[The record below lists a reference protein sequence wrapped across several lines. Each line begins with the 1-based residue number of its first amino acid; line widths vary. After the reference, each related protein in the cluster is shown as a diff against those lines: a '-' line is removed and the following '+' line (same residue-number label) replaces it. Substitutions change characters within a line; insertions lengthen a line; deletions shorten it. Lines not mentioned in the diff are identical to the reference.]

1 MNMLNPNV
9 DNRQRKAQLHM
20 LLQSSK
26 PEVVEQARQ
35 ALAALEAEEA
45 QYAQKQEEAKPHRTV
60 GNFLRSAAN
69 YLTLSTAPYMEST
82 AKRAIRGDE
91 FQWPWH
97 EDVRKEAGEIQKGVE
112 KSGFEEDLFG
122 PALAAGAF
130 ASPFTVIPKAAAAI
144 NASKGLG
151 AATTGAEL
159 GTDVLARTAM
169 DEESQEALKQGGIWG
184 AGGALLGGLL
194 GSAGR
199 KRASTQAI
207 VKGEGSLNDYIT
219 AYDKSGSN
227 TIVKNLPQ
235 EMSMRRWDPD
245 LQAAAKSGDGTYMDV
260 YGANQDALAE
270 AMGDMPGLNAPSEIM
285 QTLERRVDET
295 SVRIASDLKDIMK
308 TGIVSPRAMQR
319 QITDRVANVKN
330 MQEVLTKSP
339 DNPDQLRYI
348 KPDPEHGFGVLQY
361 QNLENLKDDFPD
373 IKERIVSTHTNIHTA
388 PDSPQAIYGPG
399 NAPSMLSALEVERG
413 LTDVINKKATEH
425 FDPEVLVGKRQQVRD
440 LIIRSDPSA
449 QTYFDHLDGLE
460 MLENSRSMGDNVF
473 SDQLTVEDMRA
484 QIAELK
490 SGERFQ
496 EIMARNFETNVFPS
510 DELAEGAGSSGN
522 FLVDVFKSRAREKLM
537 DGLNVSRGE
546 IPDNLKGMFNS
557 GAGIAKLAELS
568 DDPKTARLVLE
579 SALGREELFN
589 ATMQNLKD
597 NSKRKTSSYI
607 GKDKAEN
614 AMQYVGNVLYWA
626 WGAHKGRS
634 PVQIFNKIL
643 TSVGVIP
650 RVRGAQR
657 STLDFALRPLPED
670 ITDIDAVIADIKK
683 NREEFLSGVSSTGI
697 RGMPGDDDGSLPGQS
712 TGVGGPSSPLDP
724 QGGSVSPASTSQEFN
739 KRIVG
744 ESRNPYAGGFNGNP
758 EATGPW
764 SVDRQY
770 AAMMDDQEV
779 PPWAYDDFYENPQ
792 QMAASPEPTLPDVEA
807 APTETAV
814 DRVLRE
820 TEVTNPIDE
829 IAPAVDTPGGLSEP
843 IINPT
848 ARATRISQDPAH
860 VSTYQN
866 MELPDGRKLT
876 ANTLKTPVEEL
887 KGEPLLD
894 RIRTANARGEMAG
907 PLYGRLA
914 DHKLELALDPT
925 HKSRYKITGKWTDLE
940 GKSHIRKAPTGEQY
954 VELSEQIDT
963 AVKEGNLA
971 KAKEL
976 RGKWAEWQH
985 AQENLDIYIPLRNLK
1000 KKLDGVTPGSEEY
1013 NQIRGEMKKLHS
1025 AHLERKRY
1033 NTKAVDGGGSS
1044 NPWAYDR
1051 APDDVLDQAMQGSLF
1066 KSDEIPAPLPVAG
1079 PEPPSVS
1086 KEDAAAALTARTQ
1099 GDAATEAGE
1108 QFRSDAASGA
1118 AQLHRQVM
1126 NDRFGRLSKTQVE
1139 EKTKQLDD
1147 LTDQYDTAVKAGDS
1161 EMAESL
1167 QREMRIIKQD
1177 LNPAGVTEA
1186 DPEAVAKRAE
1196 ATETR
1201 ASKSPADTTGVRRGV
1216 AASLYRTVDE
1226 ANRMQG
1232 ASIDELDRVL
1242 NAGDGGQVRNVS
1254 PSDSDVSPTSA
1265 GDLGR
1270 AQEGYG
1276 SSMTEKLD
1284 ALSRSDW
1291 DIEDS
1296 AIPEKFRNSMDLMGG
1311 LDTKTKKRYAHLL
1324 NEGGDDLQKENIE
1337 DIYRAI
1343 DDPSKISDLTPE
1355 EVDALSYAV
1364 QNLDEFSSSSVQGIV
1379 PKLTDAQK
1387 AGATS
1392 ARRMDDMYAQISGR
1406 KRVGVDPD
1414 DRTVPSV
1421 TMLTGERV
1429 SAEDVYDNFLND
1441 LVEKNKLDT
1450 FVKDQELGMNMI
1462 VDHMDSAAPMPGS
1475 DFILSRINRA
1485 ETTGQYANERFF
1497 GYGDLS
1503 QHDEAIGEFQAYGFG
1518 TLSQNPAGLEDLVA
1532 HITNPKKGMLAR
1544 LRQAREAGHADNIS
1558 KYERMIN
1565 EAETQVKT
1573 IVGGLTTAQKNS
1585 KKAKDALEVYENSL
1599 ASSWYE
1605 TPRSGHGIVGGVHTK
1620 ATPRPK
1626 KPAGPKPPPKPR
1638 EEPQESDM
1646 PYDDWEFE
1654 Y

>member
-1 MNMLNPNV
+1 MNWIRDDTFSPTYDVVNPNKF
-9 DNRQRKAQLHM
+9 NHQRRAQLHM

-26 PEVVEQARQ
+26 PEVVEQAKRE
-35 ALAALEAEEA
+35 LAALEAEESQA
-45 QYAQKQEEAKPHRTV
+45 SKTREEAAPHRTV

-69 YLTLSTAPYMEST
+69 YLTLSTAPYMESM
-82 AKRAIRGDE
+82 ARRAIRGDE
-91 FQWPWH
+91 FQWPWS

-112 KSGFEEDLFG
+112 ASKFENDLMG
-122 PALAAGAF
+122 PALAAGPL
-130 ASPFTVIPKAAAAI
+130 ASPFTVAPKVAATV
-144 NASKGLG
+144 NASRGLG
-151 AATTGAEL
+151 AATTGVEL

-169 DEESQEALKQGGIWG
+169 DEESQDALKEGGLWG

-207 VKGEGSLNDYIT
+207 VKGEGRLNDYIT

-245 LQAAAKSGDGTYMDV
+245 LQAAAKSGEGTYMDV

-330 MQEVLTKSP
+330 MQEVLTRAP
-339 DNPDQLRYI
+339 DNPDQLKYL
-348 KPDPEHGFGVLQY
+348 KPDPEKGFGVLQY
-361 QNLENLKDDFPD
+361 QDLEDLKDDFPD
-373 IKERIVSTHTNIHTA
+373 IKERIISTRTKIHTA
-388 PDSPQAIYGPG
+388 PDSPQDAYGPG
-399 NAPSMLSALEVERG
+399 DAPSMLTALEVERG
-413 LTDVINKKATEH
+413 ITDVINKKATEH
-425 FDPEVLVGKRQQVRD
+425 FDPEILVGKRQQVRD
-440 LIIRSDPSA
+440 LIIRNDPSA

-484 QIAELK
+484 QITELK

-496 EIMARNFETNVFPS
+496 EIMARNSETNVFPS

-683 NREEFLSGVSSTGI
+683 NRKEFLSGVSSTGI

-712 TGVGGPSSPLDP
+712 TGVGGPSSPLEP
-724 QGGSVSPASTSQEFN
+724 QGGSVTAASTSQEFN

-764 SVDRQY
+764 SVDKQY
-770 AAMMDDQEV
+770 AAMMDNQEV

-866 MELPDGRKLT
+866 MELPDGRRLT
-876 ANTLKTPVEEL
+876 ENTLKTPVEEL

-914 DHKLELALDPT
+914 DYKLELALDPT

-1025 AHLERKRY
+1025 THLERKRY
-1033 NTKAVDGGGSS
+1033 NMKAVDGGGSS
-1044 NPWAYDR
+1044 NPWTYDR
-1051 APDDVLDQAMQGSLF
+1051 APDDVLDQAMQGGVF
-1066 KSDEIPAPLPVAG
+1066 KGGETPAPLPAAG
-1079 PEPPSVS
+1079 PEPPLVS
-1086 KEDAAAALTARTQ
+1086 EEDAAAALTARTQ

-1108 QFRSDAASGA
+1108 QFRSEAETEAAE
-1118 AQLHRQVM
+1118 LHRRVM
-1126 NDRFGRLSKTQVE
+1126 KDRYK
-1139 EKTKQLDD
+1139 
-1147 LTDQYDTAVKAGDS
+1147 DS
-1161 EMAESL
+1161 
-1167 QREMRIIKQD
+1167 
-1177 LNPAGVTEA
+1177 PGVTEA
-1186 DPEAVAKRAE
+1186 NPDAAQARAKKADKAGARA
-1196 ATETR
+1196 R
-1201 ASKSPADTTGVRRGV
+1201 ADTTGVRRGV
-1216 AASLYRTVDE
+1216 AKA
-1226 ANRMQG
+1226 
-1232 ASIDELDRVL
+1232 LDRTADQNTL
-1242 NAGDGGQVRNVS
+1242 MRGATDAQLDRILSASEDGIVRRVS
-1254 PSDSDVSPTSA
+1254 PGDSDMQRAAGPEELGSA
-1265 GDLGR
+1265 
-1270 AQEGYG
+1270 QTGYG
-1276 SSMTEKLD
+1276 STLDEKID
-1284 ALSRSDW
+1284 TLSKSDW
-1291 DIEDS
+1291 DID
-1296 AIPEKFRNSMDLMGG
+1296 ARKIPTKYRKWDL
-1311 LDTKTKKRYAHLL
+1311 LPNTDTQLQKRYAHLL
-1324 NEGGDDLQKENIE
+1324 DESGADLTEANVENI
-1337 DIYRAI
+1337 YQAI
-1343 DDPSKISDLTPE
+1343 ENPKLAPDLS
-1355 EVDALSYAV
+1355 EVEKDAYGFAV
-1364 QNLDEFSSSSVQGIV
+1364 QNLDDINPRSVV
-1379 PKLTDAQK
+1379 PDKPPELTDAQK
-1387 AGATS
+1387 KGLGSYQSTDELYDRIAG
-1392 ARRMDDMYAQISGR
+1392 RRTGGD
-1406 KRVGVDPD
+1406 VEE
-1414 DRTVPSV
+1414 RTTNTI
-1421 TMLTGERV
+1421 TMLDGERLP
-1429 SAEDVYDNFLND
+1429 AEDVYDNFMNT
-1441 LVEKNKLDT
+1441 LVESNSPT
-1450 FVKDQELGMNMI
+1450 FVADQRLGMNMI
-1462 VDHMDSAAPMPGS
+1462 VDHLDSAAPMPGS

-1518 TLSQNPAGLEDLVA
+1518 KLSQNPAGLEDLVA
-1532 HITNPKKGMLAR
+1532 HITNPRKGMYAR
-1544 LRQAREAGHADNIS
+1544 LQQAKEAGHADNVS
-1558 KYERMIN
+1558 KYERMVN
-1565 EAETQVKT
+1565 EAETQYNT
-1573 IVGGLTTAQKNS
+1573 IIRNLTASQRNS
-1585 KKAKDALEVYENSL
+1585 KKAKDAMEVFENSK

-1605 TPRSGHGIVGGVHTK
+1605 APRSGHGIVGGVH
-1620 ATPRPK
+1620 RK
-1626 KPAGPKPPPKPR
+1626 KGN
-1638 EEPQESDM
+1638 
-1646 PYDDWEFE
+1646 
-1654 Y
+1654 

>member
-1 MNMLNPNV
+1 MNNVFNPILTRDAFNPIK
-9 DNRQRKAQLHM
+9 DNRNLRLRLAALA
-20 LLQSSK
+20 QSSK
-26 PEVVEQARQ
+26 PEVAEKARKD
-35 ALAALEAEEA
+35 LAALDAEENQA
-45 QYAQKQEEAKPHRTV
+45 SQKYEESKPHRTV

-69 YLTLSTAPYMEST
+69 YLTLSTAPYLEST

-112 KSGFEEDLFG
+112 KSGFEGDLMG
-122 PALAAGAF
+122 PALAAGPL
-130 ASPFTVIPKAAAAI
+130 ASPFTVAPKAAATI
-144 NASKGLG
+144 NASRGLG

-169 DEESQEALKQGGIWG
+169 DEETQNALKEGGIWG

-245 LQAAAKSGDGTYMDV
+245 LQAAAKSGEGTYMDV

-319 QITDRVANVKN
+319 QITDRVANIKN
-330 MQEVLTKSP
+330 MHEVLTKTP
-339 DNPDQLRYI
+339 DDSGRLRHLT
-348 KPDPEHGFGVLQY
+348 PDPEKGFGVLQY
-361 QNLENLKDDFPD
+361 QDLEDLKDDFPD
-373 IKERIVSTHTNIHTA
+373 IKERIISTRTRIHTA
-388 PDSPQAIYGPG
+388 PDTPQATYGPDDT
-399 NAPSMLSALEVERG
+399 PSMLTALEVERG
-413 LTDVINKKATEH
+413 ITDVINKKSTEH
-425 FDPEVLVGKRQQVRD
+425 FDPEILVGKRQQVRD
-440 LIIRSDPSA
+440 LIIKNDPSA

-490 SGERFQ
+490 GGERFQ
-496 EIMARNFETNVFPS
+496 EIMARNSETNVFPS
-510 DELAEGAGSSGN
+510 DELARGAGSSGN

-712 TGVGGPSSPLDP
+712 TGVGGPSSPIDP
-724 QGGSVSPASTSQEFN
+724 EGGSISSASTSQEFN
-739 KRIVG
+739 RRIVG
-744 ESRNPYAGGFNGNP
+744 EARNPYAGGFGGNP

-764 SVDRQY
+764 SVDKQY
-770 AAMMDDQEV
+770 AAMMDNQEV

-792 QMAASPEPTLPDVEA
+792 QMAASPEPVRPDVEA

-1025 AHLERKRY
+1025 AHLERKQY
-1033 NTKAVDGGGSS
+1033 NMKAVDGGGSS

-1051 APDDVLDQAMQGSLF
+1051 APDDVLDQAMQGGVF
-1066 KSDEIPAPLPVAG
+1066 KGGETPAPLPVAG
-1079 PEPPSVS
+1079 PKAPKV
-1086 KEDAAAALTARTQ
+1086 
-1099 GDAATEAGE
+1099 EAGGDWTDTDKE
-1108 QFRSDAASGA
+1108 AAK
-1118 AQLHRQVM
+1118 LHRRVM
-1126 NDRFGRLSKTQVE
+1126 KDRYK
-1139 EKTKQLDD
+1139 
-1147 LTDQYDTAVKAGDS
+1147 DS
-1161 EMAESL
+1161 
-1167 QREMRIIKQD
+1167 
-1177 LNPAGVTEA
+1177 PGVTEA
-1186 DPEAVAKRAE
+1186 DPDAVQTRMGAEDAKG
-1196 ATETR
+1196 
-1201 ASKSPADTTGVRRGV
+1201 ASARADTTGVRRGI
-1216 AASLYRTVDE
+1216 AKALDQTADQNTLMR
-1226 ANRMQG
+1226 G
-1232 ASIDELDRVL
+1232 ATDAQLDRIL
-1242 NAGDGGQVRNVS
+1242 SASEDGIVRRVS
-1254 PSDSDVSPTSA
+1254 PGDSDMQRAAGPAEIGSA
-1265 GDLGR
+1265 
-1270 AQEGYG
+1270 QTGYG
-1276 SSMTEKLD
+1276 STLDEKID
-1284 ALSRSDW
+1284 TLSKSDW
-1291 DIEDS
+1291 DID
-1296 AIPEKFRNSMDLMGG
+1296 ARKIPAKYRKWDLMPNT
-1311 LDTKTKKRYAHLL
+1311 DTKLQKRYAHLL
-1324 NEGGDDLQKENIE
+1324 DESGADLTEANVENI
-1337 DIYRAI
+1337 YQAI
-1343 DDPSKISDLTPE
+1343 ENPKLAPDLS
-1355 EVDALSYAV
+1355 EVEKDAYGFAV
-1364 QNLDEFSSSSVQGIV
+1364 QNLDDINPRSVV
-1379 PKLTDAQK
+1379 PDKPPELTDAQK
-1387 AGATS
+1387 QGLGSYQSTDELYDRIAG
-1392 ARRMDDMYAQISGR
+1392 RRTGGD
-1406 KRVGVDPD
+1406 VEE
-1414 DRTVPSV
+1414 RTTNTI
-1421 TMLTGERV
+1421 TMLDGERLP
-1429 SAEDVYDNFLND
+1429 AEDVYDNFMNT
-1441 LVEKNKLDT
+1441 LVESNSPT
-1450 FVKDQELGMNMI
+1450 FVADQRLGMNMI
-1462 VDHMDSAAPMPGS
+1462 VDHLDSAAPMPGS

-1518 TLSQNPAGLEDLVA
+1518 KLSQNPAGLEDLVA
-1532 HITNPKKGMLAR
+1532 HITNPKKGMYAR
-1544 LRQAREAGHADNIS
+1544 LQQAKEAGHADNVS

-1565 EAETQVKT
+1565 EAETQLHT
-1573 IVGGLTTAQKNS
+1573 IVRGLTDSQRNS
-1585 KKAKDALEVYENSL
+1585 KKAKDALEVFENSK

-1605 TPRSGHGIVGGVHTK
+1605 APRSGHGIVGGVH
-1620 ATPRPK
+1620 RK
-1626 KPAGPKPPPKPR
+1626 KGN
-1638 EEPQESDM
+1638 
-1646 PYDDWEFE
+1646 
-1654 Y
+1654 